1 MRRYLI
7 KQKKKVIMLGMY
19 TVFFYIQLC
28 WGQAPLSVGD
38 TCPDLPFRYYFNKEM
53 TSRNMHDYKGK
64 WIILDF
70 WASYCGGCIKGLN
83 ELAEIVH
90 EDLVVLPV
98 STEPPEKAIAFWN
111 RNHITSVLPMGTV
124 IGTTDFDILFPRE
137 SVPHY
142 VVLDPWSRV
151 YAITYKEFMTYEN
164 IHALLAGKDVE
175 FADKTIHWR
184 RDVDA
189 AEAETTCSDSVGR
202 AHIRMYDPLK
212 IPSSG
217 AFQVDT
223 LVDCLRVKI
232 NNNSIY
238 DLYLKTLEPQYAHL
252 NKLRVIIGVDSVDL
266 FYRKSSGHYRIDW
279 MKENTYCYEA
289 IFDKKQGLDF
299 IKEKIRMDL
308 DSYFKLKGAIK
319 QISQV
324 VWKLS
329 YSKGV
334 PIDTSFSENNRM
346 TLEGLRHA
354 LNTNK
359 MLPYVIFSGGLDM
372 HHTATIY
379 GSDDGARQQGPKH
392 VLEWLER
399 VGFNVEETTELV
411 PCFVLSKAF

>member
-1 MRRYLI
+1 MI
-7 KQKKKVIMLGMY
+7 GMY

-28 WGQAPLSVGD
+28 WAQVPLRVGD
-38 TCPDLPFRYYFNKEM
+38 TCPDLHFRYYFNKEM
-53 TSRNMHDYKGK
+53 TSGKMYDYKGK

-70 WASYCGGCIKGLN
+70 WASYCGGCIKGLD

-98 STEPPEKAIAFWN
+98 STEPLEKAIAFWN
-111 RNHITSVLPMGTV
+111 RNYITSVLPMGTV

-142 VVLDPWSRV
+142 VVLDPRSRV

-175 FADKTIHWR
+175 FADKSIHWR

-189 AEAETTCSDSVGR
+189 KGPETTCSDSIGR
-202 AHIRMYDPLK
+202 SGIRRYDPLK

-217 AFQVDT
+217 ALQVDT

-238 DLYLKTLEPQYAHL
+238 DLYLKTLEPQYAYL
-252 NKLRVIIGVDSVDL
+252 NKLRLIVGVDSADL
-266 FYRKSSGHYRIDW
+266 FYKKSNGHYRIDW

-308 DSYFKLKGAIK
+308 DNYFKLKGAIK
-319 QISQV
+319 PISQV

-334 PIDTSFSENNRM
+334 SIDTSASENNRL

-359 MLPYVIFSGGLDM
+359 MLPYVIFSEGLDM
-372 HHTATIY
+372 HNTATIY
-379 GSDDGARQQGPKH
+379 DSDYGVTQQGPRH
-392 VLEWLER
+392 MLEWLEK
-399 VGFNVEETTELV
+399 VGFDVEETIELV